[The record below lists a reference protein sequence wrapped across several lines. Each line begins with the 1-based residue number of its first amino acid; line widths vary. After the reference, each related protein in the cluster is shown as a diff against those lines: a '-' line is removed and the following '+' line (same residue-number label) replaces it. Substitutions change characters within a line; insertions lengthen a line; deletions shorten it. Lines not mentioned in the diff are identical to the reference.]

1 MNVPMEQWDG
11 LKLSFPMM
19 KTLQATS
26 DIGVL
31 VVEWLLPSILT
42 WYREKIMREEIEKV
56 LEAMREDYKR
66 WSNWSSNYKPN
77 PHSDTKIMNEMI
89 ENYCNGLEVTEGSRY
104 WKIISTSGSGT
115 QRSVNGFIVKA
126 GDKKFR
132 EGDMLKAAGWAA
144 PARNFARGNVLDG
157 SGVNEVRWTGIG

>member
-1 MNVPMEQWDG
+1 
-11 LKLSFPMM
+11 
-19 KTLQATS
+19 
-26 DIGVL
+26 
-31 VVEWLLPSILT
+31 
-42 WYREKIMREEIEKV
+42 MREEIENV

-66 WSNWSSNYKPN
+66 WSERCASHDVSA
-77 PHSDTKIMNEMI
+77 HSRIRDEME

-104 WKIISTSGSGT
+104 WKITGSNGGGS
-115 QRSVNGFIVKA
+115 QVSVKGFIVKA

-157 SGVNEVRWTGIG
+157 SGVDNVRWTGIG

>member
-1 MNVPMEQWDG
+1 
-11 LKLSFPMM
+11 
-19 KTLQATS
+19 
-26 DIGVL
+26 
-31 VVEWLLPSILT
+31 
-42 WYREKIMREEIEKV
+42 MREAIEKV

-66 WSNWSSNYKPN
+66 WSDRCASHDESA
-77 PHSDTKIMNEMI
+77 HSRIRDEME

-104 WKIISTSGSGT
+104 WKIISTNGSGT
-115 QRSVNGFIVKA
+115 SRSVNGFIVKA

-157 SGVNEVRWTGIG
+157 RGVNEVRWTGIG